1 MKKRLTRREFLKLGA
16 FGSAAFL
23 VARCAPAPTPT
34 AAPAGPTSPPPVE
47 TAAPPPAETMAPAPV
62 SDATYEEWIN
72 TVASTDPLEI
82 RIAHWFDPNNP
93 SEHNQ
98 ELIDWATGEWKK
110 RYPNGK
116 INWELIGWGEID
128 QKTAGFVMANEA
140 VDITY
145 NWGGA
150 TENWCSGD
158 FVLPL
163 DGQMPQ
169 WWIDSR
175 IPATLQPPSN
185 GLCSDG
191 RLVMAAMGMENQAMI
206 VRADLLEAAGIDP
219 ASLASQE
226 GFVAAMQALS
236 KQPGFE
242 KPYAFKMGA
251 DWSMMDSILF
261 AWRGNG
267 LTPGDFRPDGSEK
280 DAWVQS
286 AEFVKKLMELTP
298 EAALNWTWAEVEQ
311 AYSTGQIAAMDHGNW
326 FYSVG
331 KTLDTEGKIVN
342 EKVTGLVPYPYG
354 PSSPE
359 KKPYITFS
367 LTGFYL
373 LKTSPEKNRRA
384 ALDLMAILSQTKA
397 AWKHQDGTVP
407 PTTGWTI
414 EDRLKEAY
422 DPSIAWWWKRWEE
435 MNQTSRILP
444 LTGFLARDEITG
456 AAYPLLVSMYRN
468 EITPEQLYTQLREIA
483 LPLIEA
489 ARSQ

>member
-1 MKKRLTRREFLKLGA
+1 MKKKLTRRDFLKIGA
-16 FGSAAFL
+16 MGGAAL
-23 VARCAPAPTPT
+23 IVARCAPSPTPSAT
-34 AAPAGPTSPPPVE
+34 PSQPTSPPTETKAPV
-47 TAAPPPAETMAPAPV
+47 V
-62 SDATYEEWIN
+62 SDATYDEWIN
-72 TVASTDPLEI
+72 AVASTDPLEI
-82 RIAHWFDPNNP
+82 RIVHWFDPNNP

-98 ELIDWATGEWKK
+98 ELMDWATAEWKK

-116 INWELIGWGEID
+116 INWELVGWGEID
-128 QKTAGFVMANEA
+128 QKTAGFVMANEP

-158 FVLPL
+158 FVLAL
-163 DGQMPQ
+163 DGQMPK
-169 WWIDSR
+169 WWVDSR
-175 IPATLQPPSN
+175 IPETLQPPAN
-185 GLCSDG
+185 DLCSDG

-206 VRADLLEAAGIDP
+206 VRADLLEAAGVDP
-219 ASLASQE
+219 NSMASHE
-226 GFVAAMQALS
+226 GFLAAMQAIS

-251 DWSMMDSILF
+251 DWSLMDSLLF
-261 AWRGNG
+261 AWSGNG
-267 LTPGDFRPDGSEK
+267 LTFGDFRPDGSEK
-280 DAWVQS
+280 EAWIQS

-331 KTLDTEGKIVN
+331 KVLDEAGKIVN

-354 PSSPE
+354 PSSPQ
-359 KKPYITFS
+359 KKPFITFS

-373 LKTSPEKNRRA
+373 LKTSPDKNRRA
-384 ALDLMAILSQTKA
+384 AMDLMAILSQTKA

-407 PTTGWTI
+407 ATIGWTI
-414 EDRLKEAY
+414 EDRLKVAY
-422 DPSIAWWWKRWEE
+422 DPSIAWWWERWEQ
-435 MNQTSRILP
+435 MKRISRIVP

-456 AAYPLLVSMYRN
+456 AAYPLMVSLYRN
-468 EITPEQLYTQLREIA
+468 EITPEELYTKMREIA
-483 LPLIEA
+483 LPLIEEA
-489 ARSQ
+489 KKK